1 MAQDAITKVATP
13 SKRGAKPGER
23 RGGRQKGQPNKT
35 TAAAKEALQLVFEN
49 LGGVEA
55 LETWVRSDPDNQKA
69 FYVQVW
75 PKLLPLQV
83 NGAGDNGEHIH
94 AIKWI
99 D

>member
-1 MAQDAITKVATP
+1 MAKATDTKIVPNRKPPNAGMGRP
-13 SKRGAKPGER
+13 KGAV
-23 RGGRQKGQPNKT
+23 NKT
-35 TAAAKEALQLVFEN
+35 TAAAKEAIQTVFDN
-49 LGGVEA
+49 LGGPDA
-55 LETWVRSDPDNQKA
+55 LERWVRSDADNEKA

-83 NGAGDNGEHIH
+83 NGAGEGGEHIH

>member
-1 MAQDAITKVATP
+1 MAQDATSTKIETNRKPPNAGMGRP
-13 SKRGAKPGER
+13 KGAV
-23 RGGRQKGQPNKT
+23 NKT
-35 TAAAKEALQLVFEN
+35 TAAAKEALQAVFDD
-49 LGGVEA
+49 LGGAEG
-55 LETWVRSDPDNQKA
+55 LKRWVKADPENQKA

-83 NGAGDNGEHIH
+83 NGAGDGGEHIH

>member
-1 MAQDAITKVATP
+1 MADDATNTKIVSNRKPPNAGMGRP
-13 SKRGAKPGER
+13 KGAA
-23 RGGRQKGQPNKT
+23 NKT
-35 TAAAKEALQLVFEN
+35 TAAAKEALQTVFDN

-55 LETWVRSDPDNQKA
+55 LERWVKSDPDNQKA

-83 NGAGDNGEHIH
+83 NGAGDQGEHIH

>member
-1 MAQDAITKVATP
+1 MAQDATKVVPNRKPPNAGKGRP
-13 SKRGAKPGER
+13 KGAR
-23 RGGRQKGQPNKT
+23 NKT
-35 TAAAKEALQLVFEN
+35 TTIAKEAIAQVFDS
-49 LGGVEA
+49 LGGAPA
-55 LETWVRSDPDNQKA
+55 LEKWVRSDPDNEKA

-83 NGAGDNGEHIH
+83 NGAGDAGEHLH